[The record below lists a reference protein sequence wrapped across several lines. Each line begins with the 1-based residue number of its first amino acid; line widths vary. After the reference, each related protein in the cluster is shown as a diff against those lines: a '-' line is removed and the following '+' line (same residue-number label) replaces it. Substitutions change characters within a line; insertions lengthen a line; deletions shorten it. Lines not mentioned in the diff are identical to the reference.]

1 MVTLAATAVAVVSVI
16 MLNTSN
22 RSIRVEILD
31 GKSKVTSVS
40 EVIDAFKEQNLQ
52 SGDKVKVLEEL
63 FLIALAR
70 MSCLLWQFFAK

>member
-40 EVIDAFKEQNLQ
+40 GVVDAFKEQNLQ

-70 MSCLLWQFFAK
+70 MFCLLWQFFAK